1 MRKAIIYFFTAIC
14 LLSCRS
20 SDSIPKNIIKPEK
33 MKSILWDVM
42 RAQSLAQEIA
52 AKDSTLNLAAE
63 TKIFSQKVFEIH
75 KTDSVRF
82 AQSYN
87 WYVKH
92 PETLKLIFD
101 SLYAQKQRT
110 RELNLLQKE
119 KQAGHPLENKLQKIK

>member
-14 LLSCRS
+14 LLSCKS
-20 SDSIPKNIIKPEK
+20 SDRVPKNIIKPEK

-42 RAQSLAQEIA
+42 RAQSLAQETA
-52 AKDSTLNLAAE
+52 AKDTTLSVATQ
-63 TKIFSQKVFEIH
+63 TKILSQKVFEIH

-92 PETLKLIFD
+92 PEKLKLIFD

-119 KQAGHPLENKLQKIK
+119 HQAGHPLENKSTNVK

>member
-14 LLSCRS
+14 LLSCKS
-20 SDSIPKNIIKPEK
+20 SDRVPKNIIKPEK

-42 RAQSLAQEIA
+42 RAQSLAQETA
-52 AKDSTLNLAAE
+52 AKDTTLSVATQ
-63 TKIFSQKVFEIH
+63 TKILSQKVFEIH

-101 SLYAQKQRT
+101 SLYAQKQRL

-119 KQAGHPLENKLQKIK
+119 KQAGHPLENKSTNVK